1 MTAAGSPMARYV
13 VRRLLQ
19 AIPLLLGIV
28 TVTFFMIRLA
38 PGDPMDMY
46 LEPQRQRQLDPEV
59 IELIRKRY
67 GLDQPIHV
75 QYVKWVANVVRGD
88 FGESFRHRRPVN
100 RLLAEAIPY
109 TLQLTV
115 LALLFDAALGIAL
128 GIISAVKQYSA
139 LDKTVTLSS
148 LIIYAIPGF
157 WLALMLVLVFSV
169 QLHWFPTSQTRSMDY
184 DLLPLGQKILDR
196 LWHLILPVFVMGVAS
211 AAGTARY
218 MRNRLLEVLNEEYVV
233 AARAR
238 GFPEHVVIVQH
249 AVRNALIPIVT
260 IYGLSLPF
268 LLGGATII
276 ETIFA
281 WPGMG
286 RLTVEAVGGRDYP
299 LIMATTLIAAT
310 LTVLGNLLADIAL
323 TVVDPR
329 VSLEGKQRAH

>member
-1 MTAAGSPMARYV
+1 MARYV
-13 VRRLLQ
+13 LKRLLQ
-19 AIPLLLGIV
+19 AIPLLLGII

-46 LEPQRQRQLDPEV
+46 LEPQRGRQMDPEV

-67 GLDQPIHV
+67 GLDQPIPV

-88 FGESFRHRRPVN
+88 LGESFRYRRPV
-100 RLLAEAIPY
+100 RGLLAEAIPY

-115 LALLFDAALGIAL
+115 LALILDAAIGITL
-128 GIISAVKQYSA
+128 GIISAVKQYSP
-139 LDKTVTLSS
+139 LDKTVTVGS
-148 LIIYAIPGF
+148 LVVYAIPGF

-184 DLLPLGQKILDR
+184 DLLSFGGKAADR
-196 LWHLILPVFVMGVAS
+196 LWHLVLPVFVMGIAS

-238 GFPEHVVIVQH
+238 GFPERTVILKH

-276 ETIFA
+276 ESIFA

-299 LIMATTLIAAT
+299 IIMATTMIAAT
-310 LTVLGNLLADIAL
+310 LTVLGNLIADLAYAA
-323 TVVDPR
+323 VDPR
-329 VSLEGKQRAH
+329 VSLEGKPRAR